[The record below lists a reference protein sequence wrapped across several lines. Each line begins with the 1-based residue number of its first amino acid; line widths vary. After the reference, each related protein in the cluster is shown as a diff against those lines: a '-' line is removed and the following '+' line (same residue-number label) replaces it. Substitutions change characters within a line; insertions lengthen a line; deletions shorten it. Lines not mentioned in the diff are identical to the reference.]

1 MNTTNEKMVTLDMLK
16 NLSADLQSKRKE
28 ASNQTVAQQK
38 ALAAKSKKKP
48 YKRQTKATR
57 VRKLLAMEGMTIHDI
72 AAKAKV
78 TPSYVYQIRWLDNK
92 TAGIAS
98 LKKPET
104 EVIVGQV
111 GTVQVGT
118 DQVPYESPIAAAHTP
133 GSPTYVFTVTEQAPA
148 PKPTFWQRVRD
159 FVGL

>member
-1 MNTTNEKMVTLDMLK
+1 MNTTNENMVTLDMLK

-38 ALAAKSKKKP
+38 ALATKKKKP

-57 VRKLLAMEGMTIHDI
+57 VRKLLAVEGMTIHDI

-78 TPSYVYQIRWLDNK
+78 TASYVYHIRWVDNK
-92 TAGIAS
+92 AAGIGS
-98 LKKPET
+98 LRKNK
-104 EVIVGQV
+104 V
-111 GTVQVGT
+111 VGT
-118 DQVPYESPIAAAHTP
+118 DQIPYVPLPDSPPETLIPISPYVPMSIAT
-133 GSPTYVFTVTEQAPA
+133 